1 MGLVSREGDWG
12 AIGTVGAGVIWGTG
26 GRMCVSQWGW
36 GLSVCAV
43 CVPPI
48 PAVPPAPGA
57 IASTEVKLKLQEFLL
72 SKTKE
77 PGTGPPNHSLPQH
90 PKCW

>member
-1 MGLVSREGDWG
+1 MQEGPRGGSGVGDVLLLSPPPPSLSHVSL
-12 AIGTVGAGVIWGTG
+12 
-26 GRMCVSQWGW
+26 CVS
-36 GLSVCAV
+36 S
-43 CVPPI
+43 PP
-48 PAVPPAPGA
+48 PGA

>member
-1 MGLVSREGDWG
+1 MLPPDPP
-12 AIGTVGAGVIWGTG
+12 
-26 GRMCVSQWGW
+26 
-36 GLSVCAV
+36 
-43 CVPPI
+43 VP
-48 PAVPPAPGA
+48 PGA

-77 PGTGPPNHSLPQH
+77 PGPGPPNHSLPQH